1 MNQTENK
8 TIITASINKYSAVKY
23 LLAPLVFVVLVL
35 ISQFIFKGAR
45 LDLTEQ
51 NIYSLSEGTENILSD
66 LEQDISI
73 TFFFSDKVSKDLT
86 SVRSYAKR
94 VEELLEEYA
103 LLSGGKL
110 TLKTVDPEPFSAA
123 EDRAAEAGLQAVP
136 IATGDNLYLG
146 IQATNSLGKES
157 VIAFLQPDKE
167 SFLEYEITEMI
178 YRLGQKTVPVIGLM
192 SELDIRGGFDMQQ
205 GGALPPWT
213 IFEQLDQLY
222 DVRWVDEKLDELD
235 ELDEDLELL
244 ILVQPTAVSESSLYL
259 LDQYVMNGGKL
270 LIFVDPKAETKQ
282 QPHTDMAEE
291 AAADLNPLSLL
302 FEKWEVEYDPT
313 NVLIDAAYGL
323 TISVGEGRAPVRHLG
338 LLGIQVDG
346 LNPNEVATAEL
357 ESINFASTG
366 SLVQKQK
373 IDKQAS
379 AVLFDPLVWSSGQSQ
394 QIGIDQYNAISDP
407 TELLLDFNP
416 DGESKVLAVR
426 LSGRAESAFSQK
438 PESSDY
444 AKEHKTNTE
453 NLNVIVVA
461 DTDVLSDRLWVQV
474 QNFFGQRIAQPWADN
489 GAFVHNLT
497 EQYLGSSDLINIR
510 SRGRFVRPFE
520 VVQDIQQTAER
531 AYLDNERM
539 LQQQLE
545 ITEQKLAEL
554 ESQRSKESMTLSPE
568 QEAALTNFQM
578 EKLNIRKDLR
588 DVQHA
593 LNKDIENLGSWLKA
607 LNIALM
613 PILLT
618 LLVWL
623 IARRRLKKS

>member
-1 MNQTENK
+1 MNQTENE
-8 TIITASINKYSAVKY
+8 TIIKANINKYSAVKY
-23 LLAPLVFVVLVL
+23 LLAPLVFVALVL
-35 ISQFIFKGAR
+35 ISQLIFKGAR

-51 NIYSLSEGTENILSD
+51 DIYSLSEGTENILSG
-66 LEQDISI
+66 LEQDINI

-103 LLSGGKL
+103 LLSEGKI
-110 TLKTVDPEPFSAA
+110 TLKIIDPEPFSEA

-136 IATGDNLYLG
+136 ISTGDNLYLG

-192 SELDIRGGFDMQQ
+192 SELDMRGGFDMQK

-222 DVRWVDEKLDELD
+222 DVRWVDEKLD

-282 QPHTDMAEE
+282 PPHTHTPQE
-291 AAADLNPLSLL
+291 APADLNPLSLL
-302 FEKWEVEYDPT
+302 FEKWGVEYDPS

-366 SLVQKQK
+366 SLVPKEK
-373 IDKQAS
+373 IGKQAS
-379 AVLFDPLVWSSGQSQ
+379 TVLFDPLVWSSEQSQ
-394 QIGIDQYNAISDP
+394 QIGVDQYNAISDP
-407 TELLLDFNP
+407 TELFLDFNP
-416 DGESKVLAVR
+416 SGESKVLAVR

-438 PESSDY
+438 PEGSDY
-444 AKEHKTNTE
+444 AKVHKTDTDH
-453 NLNVIVVA
+453 LNVIVVA

-568 QEAALTNFQM
+568 QEAALINFQR

-623 IARRRLKKS
+623 IARRRLKNP